1 MEDTVTQIKQKL
13 DIVDVIGS
21 YISLKKSGRNYKT
34 TCPFHSEKTPSFMV
48 SQDLQIFKCFGCGVA
63 GDMFNFVEQIEGV
76 DFPRA
81 LEILADKSG
90 VKIVKNDQF
99 EEQNN
104 QKKQIYYINDLTAQ
118 FYEYI
123 LLKQKAGEKALNY
136 LKKERKLTEAIIREF
151 RLGYAPDAWDT
162 LYRFLLSKKIKI
174 EDMVMAGVAVK
185 KTNGSGYLDK
195 FKGRIMFPLTGIDGK
210 VIGFTA
216 RTIFDREPK
225 YLNTSDTSVFHKSFF
240 LFGLDKSRVAIKTEG
255 AVFVEGQMDLISAY
269 QVGVKNL
276 ISISGTAMTDNQ
288 LVILSR
294 YTLDVTFCF
303 DSDFAGVEASYR
315 AIEMAEKRNFNVKV
329 AIIPAPYKDL
339 DELVN
344 ANPDEAK
351 KVLQYGVPVY
361 DYFLVTTLKKHNKAA
376 ALGKKNIM
384 EDLVPLFSKI
394 SNKVL
399 LDHYAKRISSEL
411 DVSLETVYSMLKD
424 NTKGD
429 KEIEEKFKDD
439 NAKPSEKIHIEG
451 YLISLL
457 LKSPVEVSQEFI
469 GKLKKEDFENE
480 EIGEIYEVLSKY
492 LKGRKTVVN
501 IKTFLGKIGESKEK
515 IVSELYLRDLDGKEE
530 LEGKLLKQELGDLV
544 KRLKNESV
552 KRQLKSI
559 SEEIKMAETE
569 RRTSEVKSLTKKFEK
584 LSKSL
589 L

>member
-21 YISLKKSGRNYKT
+21 YVSLKKSGRNYKT

-76 DFPRA
+76 DFLRA

-123 LLKQKAGEKALNY
+123 LLKQKAGKKALDY

-174 EDMVMAGVAVK
+174 EDMVMAGVVIK
-185 KTNGSGYLDK
+185 KSNGSGYLDK

-210 VIGFTA
+210 IIGFTA
-216 RTIFDREPK
+216 RTIFNREPK
-225 YLNTSDTSVFHKSFF
+225 YLNTSDTPVFHKSFF

-269 QVGVKNL
+269 QSGVKNL

-294 YTLDVTFCF
+294 YTSDITFCF

-351 KVLQYGVPVY
+351 KVLQNGVPVY

-429 KEIEEKFKDD
+429 KEIREKFKDD
-439 NAKPSEKIHIEG
+439 NTKPSEKIHIEG

-469 GKLKKEDFENE
+469 GKLKEEDFENE

-492 LKGRKTVVN
+492 LKDRKTAVN

-515 IVSELYLRDLDGKEE
+515 TVSELYLRDLDGKEE
-530 LEGKLLKQELGDLV
+530 LEGKLLKQEFGDLV

-559 SEEIKMAETE
+559 SEKIKMAETE